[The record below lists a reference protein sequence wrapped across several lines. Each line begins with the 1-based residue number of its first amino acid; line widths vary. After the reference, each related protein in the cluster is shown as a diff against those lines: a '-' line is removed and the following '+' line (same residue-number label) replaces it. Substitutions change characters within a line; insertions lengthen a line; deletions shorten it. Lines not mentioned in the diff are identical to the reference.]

1 MRIVFEQVAVVYEH
15 ELLWSL
21 SPHTGRAACVNV
33 CVCVH
38 VPVLSACVEVVLGAW
53 RVRCSVQAAVGQE
66 LWIEEDGAGGE
77 QPGRLSRQ
85 QRVCTHCR
93 DNQILSSNSQNP
105 PSDT

>member
-1 MRIVFEQVAVVYEH
+1 MEFV
-15 ELLWSL
+15 
-21 SPHTGRAACVNV
+21 SPHRTCCMCK

-38 VPVLSACVEVVLGAW
+38 VPVLSVCVEVVLGAR
-53 RVRCSVQAAVGQE
+53 RVQCGVQAAVGQE

-93 DNQILSSNSQNP
+93 DNQTLTHNQAIHKPTL
-105 PSDT
+105 